1 MKYTLIIILSGLLLI
16 NTGCRQKTVE
26 EVEENFDKVHN
37 NMISGVRLG
46 DGVPLNLSI
55 NVRWKIENVKIFEKQ
70 FQSVDNFN
78 ELILKPRMKEL
89 ISNVSYEFESV
100 DSVFSNQRQDYIDE
114 VKDKLLNRLG
124 EESVN
129 IKEVILVDIL
139 FPKTYTDAMEKKGLQ
154 QQELERIRIQNVMD
168 LEKSNANR
176 KRAEADGK
184 VAIAQAEAQGRLE
197 KIQAK
202 TEESRRSIELARAE
216 TAKQVS
222 KKRSE
227 AEAERK
233 RIMAKADLAQQED
246 IKNLEVQKVRDLAR
260 AELDHK
266 KQLVALEFDEQMKMA
281 NLCKE
286 NPTYASFI
294 VNRELAAKV
303 DIAIL
308 PTGSDPTVFTDVIN
322 HRMPS
327 ITDPH

>member
-1 MKYTLIIILSGLLLI
+1 MKYSFIIILSALFLL
-16 NTGCRQKTVE
+16 NTGCRKQTVI
-26 EVEENFDKVHN
+26 EVKENYDKVHN
-37 NMISGVRLG
+37 NLISGVRLG
-46 DGVPLNLSI
+46 DGVPLNLDV
-55 NVRWKIENVKIFEKQ
+55 NVRWKVEDVNIFEKQ
-70 FQSVDNFN
+70 FQNVDNFN

-100 DSVFSNQRQDYIDE
+100 DSVFSTQRQHYIDE
-114 VKDKLLNRLG
+114 VKDKLLNKLG
-124 EESVN
+124 EHSVN
-129 IKEVILVDIL
+129 IKEVILVDII
-139 FPKTYTDAMEKKGLQ
+139 FPKSYTDAMVKKGLQ

-168 LEKSNANR
+168 LEKSDANR

-184 VAIAQAEAQGRLE
+184 VAIARAEAQGRLE

-216 TAKQVS
+216 TEKQVA

-233 RIMAKADLAQQED
+233 RILAKAALQERED

-266 KQLVALEFDEQMKMA
+266 KQLVALEFDEQVKMA
-281 NLCKE
+281 NLCKD

-303 DIAIL
+303 DIAVL
-308 PTGSDPTVFTDVIN
+308 PTGTDPTVFRDVIHN
-322 HRMPS
+322 RMPS
-327 ITDPH
+327 MTDPH